1 MYLCML
7 AYLYSVCM
15 YIYMYVC
22 MYYVDKNF
30 AQMRTVALLCV
41 CMYVCTV
48 CILECMYVM
57 NAHMCFRFSL
67 DMTRRTGR
75 DSVSSL
81 AGGSVGWNGAAQQG
95 NAALGQVVW
104 YLTLYKQC
112 TCMCMYV

>member
-1 MYLCML
+1 MC
-7 AYLYSVCM
+7 V
-15 YIYMYVC
+15 YV
-22 MYYVDKNF
+22 
-30 AQMRTVALLCV
+30 
-41 CMYVCTV
+41 
-48 CILECMYVM
+48 YVM

-104 YLTLYKQC
+104 YLTAYKQC
-112 TCMCMYV
+112 TCMCMYVCVYVWLATAHLLLSV